1 MQVQYNRNRLMD
13 NVQQKILC
21 YAERY
26 LHSKGTCKLVGYTTL
41 GNIFVL
47 VKFNLFKHQVLF
59 FFRKVFKLT
68 LT

>member
-26 LHSKGTCKLVGYTTL
+26 LHSKGTCQVGRLYYFRQH
-41 GNIFVL
+41 ICPC
-47 VKFNLFKHQVLF
+47 QV
-59 FFRKVFKLT
+59 
-68 LT
+68 